1 MKAQLREGGVDFG
14 AGYDPM
20 TAAHG
25 MDGPIFHELRVDVS
39 RDLVIKKDRH
49 SAFSAGGRQQG
60 RTAAEGPAPAGG
72 TAVSPGGLEGKLR
85 AAGVDTVLIT
95 GCVTNCCCEI
105 TARDAMRARSFHP
118 HRFQHFTALAP
129 SRKDRK
135 DLSNGQP
142 WPHLRH
148 GCPPGSSGGHLN
160 TFCAAAGSGVQ
171 SGTSAR

>member
-60 RTAAEGPAPAGG
+60 RTAAEGPAPAGE
-72 TAVSPGGLEGKLR
+72 TTVSPGGLEGKLR

-105 TARDAMRARSFHP
+105 TARDAMRARNNHP
-118 HRFQHFTALAP
+118 RIA
-129 SRKDRK
+129 
-135 DLSNGQP
+135 SNFSP
-142 WPHLRH
+142 LWLHHEKIER
-148 GCPPGSSGGHLN
+148 
-160 TFCAAAGSGVQ
+160 T
-171 SGTSAR
+171 

>member
-60 RTAAEGPAPAGG
+60 RTAAEGPAPAGE
-72 TAVSPGGLEGKLR
+72 TTVSPGGLEGKLR

-105 TARDAMRARSFHP
+105 TARDAMRARSFRP
-118 HRFQHFTALAP
+118 HRFQLFTITKRSKGPEQRATMASP
-129 SRKDRK
+129 A
-135 DLSNGQP
+135 
-142 WPHLRH
+142 
-148 GCPPGSSGGHLN
+148 
-160 TFCAAAGSGVQ
+160 T
-171 SGTSAR
+171 